1 MFVSVF
7 NFSSGPLYQ
16 YPIVWLLASLFC
28 FWKLKRHKNM
38 LDQMA
43 AFDLRNAKCTL
54 ESDRRVFEEQVLSLW
69 DEALEPPVSVAFGA

>member
-1 MFVSVF
+1 
-7 NFSSGPLYQ
+7 
-16 YPIVWLLASLFC
+16 
-28 FWKLKRHKNM
+28 
-38 LDQMA
+38 MA